1 MVRSLKPIIVAD
13 HNIPFVQE
21 MYAGVAELR
30 TADGHGITPQLVR
43 DADILLVRSVTP
55 VTRELLDG
63 SRVRFVGTATIGHD
77 HVDCAYLEARSITFV
92 SAPGSNA
99 NSVAEYVS
107 AALLEAADQLG
118 WTLAGKTI
126 GVIGVGNVGR
136 RVVPKA
142 EALGLKVLKNDPPLQ
157 RATGDRSYVSLDEAL
172 TADIVTCHV
181 PLTRTG
187 QDPTHHMIN
196 AERMLRMRP
205 GTLLLNSSRGAV
217 VDGAALKANIRS
229 GRLSSV
235 LDVWEGEPKIDAEL
249 LEEALIG
256 TPHIAGYSTEGKT
269 NGSIMLYEAVCR
281 HLGIPDSWGIDGR
294 LPPPDHASIAPEGGD
309 DVSRLRSVIRK
320 AYPIMRD
327 DARLREMLAM
337 EPEKRADHFKRL
349 RSHYP
354 VRREFPA
361 VEVRVASKDLPL
373 AAVLE
378 RLGFMVVRSS

>member
-1 MVRSLKPIIVAD
+1 VKLVIVAD
-13 HNIPFVQE
+13 QNIPFVAE
-21 MYAGVAELR
+21 MYAGVADLR
-30 TADGHGITPQLVR
+30 SVDGHAITPAAVR

-77 HVDCAYLEARSITFV
+77 HVDRVYLDERGIAFV

-99 NSVAEYVS
+99 NSVSEYVT
-107 AALLEAADQLG
+107 AALLEAADRLG
-118 WTLAGKTI
+118 WTLRGKTI

-136 RVVPKA
+136 RVVQKA
-142 EALGLKVLKNDPPLQ
+142 EALGLKVLKNDPPVQ
-157 RATGDRSYVSLDEAL
+157 RATGDASYVTLDEAL

-187 QDPTHHMIN
+187 EDATHHLIN

-205 GTLLLNSSRGAV
+205 GALLLNSSRGAV
-217 VDGAALKANIRS
+217 VDGSALKANIRS
-229 GRLSSV
+229 GRLSAI

-249 LEEALIG
+249 LEEVLVG

-281 HLGIPDSWGIDGR
+281 YLGISATWSVDGK
-294 LPPPDHASIAPEGGD
+294 LPPPEHASIVPEGSD
-309 DVSRLRSVIRK
+309 DESRLRSVIRK
-320 AYPIMRD
+320 AYPIIRD
-327 DARLREMLAM
+327 DARLREMLTM
-337 EPEKRADHFKRL
+337 DPDKRAEHFKRL

-361 VEVRVASKDLPL
+361 VEVIIGHNRPPL
-373 AAVLE
+373 SGVLH
-378 RLGFMVVRSS
+378 RLGFKVVSVP